1 VSTARVDF
9 TRGAAER
16 IAAVVRLVEQGER
29 DGNPLVYR
37 KVDAVGGKT
46 LRVGTFT
53 GDWQINQSKVVTF
66 YGVTSTPNTA
76 TVLNLCNPS
85 VGFSTAN
92 TSETRFVIYGKAKYT
107 SGFVAVELQQA
118 GTATCVMNLGGFDL
132 TSLPGYAADA
142 IQLLGHDTDQ
152 TSSYGSSEYEDDVCP
167 GPSLRWFS
175 ITTCAT
181 ATSSP

>member
-92 TSETRFVIYGKAKYT
+92 TSESRFVIYGKAKYT

-118 GTATCVMNLGGFDL
+118 GTDTACVLTLGGSDL
-132 TSLPGYAADA
+132 SSLPGYSGGSV
-142 IQLLGHDTDQ
+142 QLLGHNESACLQ
-152 TSSYGSSEYEDDVCP
+152 WY
-167 GPSLRWFS
+167 S

-181 ATSSP
+181 T